1 MSFRSYKGNTITE
14 AGWRICDRNECEIVN
29 TAPFMNTAPLRKG
42 APAIILGAL
51 AKYLHENV
59 RPFTSPVWG
68 WSAENSLADSNHLGG
83 VSLDF
88 WAPIRPMGRYTMPAN
103 EVAATKRGLELFPEV
118 FWGRAWTGNPDEMHF
133 QMRYREGDPRND
145 AGVRRI
151 VGGAPSP
158 TPPTLAPSVSRP
170 TLMRGATGV
179 HVSYLQAL
187 FNRAYPLYSKLAV
200 DGDFG
205 PATEAVT
212 REFQRRSNLAADGI
226 VGPATWRALGVK

>member
-1 MSFRSYKGNTITE
+1 MTFRSYKGNTISE
-14 AGWRICDRNECEIVN
+14 AGWRICDRNECEIVT
-29 TAPFMNTAPLRKG
+29 TAPFMDTAPLRRG
-42 APAIILGAL
+42 APAIILGSFAGW
-51 AKYLHENV
+51 LHRNV

-68 WSAENSLADSNHLGG
+68 WSFENSVANSNHLAG

-103 EVAATKRGLELFPEV
+103 EVAAVNRGLQLYPEV
-118 FWGRAWTGNPDEMHF
+118 YWGRSWNYPDEMHF

-145 AGVRRI
+145 AGVQRI
-151 VGGAPSP
+151 RGGNP
-158 TPPTLAPSVSRP
+158 TPTPEPSVSRP
-170 TLMRGATGV
+170 TLMRGSRGV

-187 FNRAYPLYSKLAV
+187 FNRAYPAYSKIAV

-212 REFQRRSNLAADGI
+212 REFQRRSNLSADGI